1 MISPLARPSSS
12 FMPGASARA
21 IVKRL
26 GLCHQPGCYRPRR
39 HRGECAARPRVLC
52 YGGGAD
58 SFALLLEA
66 IRSGMYL
73 DAVVFENVGDPQG
86 LDPAEWPGTY
96 RHMREFAIP
105 LCEREGIP
113 FFVLETD
120 RYPIRGTRSLFR
132 WLTGDRGAAPRAN
145 PQIPVAGPDRICTII
160 AKVERFER
168 WLDER
173 FPGVEVEVWI
183 GFEAGEENR
192 AKKDPNAGTGR
203 KVKPW
208 QAVRVNRFPLIEWRL
223 CRCRCEALI
232 RLAGY
237 PVPRKSACVFCPY
250 ASKGD
255 WQTFARELPAQFAE
269 VVKLEADKPPTE
281 KNGIKLS
288 IMGFR
293 TLYRTEE
300 REVDGVKTLVK
311 VKTGNRAPPLPEF
324 IQGEYHPQERT
335 CGVCGERRAVKATG
349 CGYTEVSS
357 AA

>member
-1 MISPLARPSSS
+1 MLALLARPSSS
-12 FMPGASARA
+12 FVRGASAAR

-26 GLCHQPGCYRPRR
+26 GLCAKPGCHRPRD
-39 HRGECAARPRVLC
+39 HRGVCAARPRVLS

-58 SFALLLEA
+58 SFAMLLEA

-73 DAVVFENVGDPQG
+73 DAVVFENVGDPKG

-105 LCEREGIP
+105 LCERAGIP
-113 FFVLETD
+113 FIILETD
-120 RYPIRGTRSLFR
+120 RYPVRGARSLFD
-132 WLTGDRGAAPRAN
+132 WLKGNRGPGVEMAN
-145 PQIPVAGPDRICTII
+145 VQIPVAGPDRLCTII

-173 FPGVEVEVWI
+173 FPGIEVEVWI

-192 AKKDPNAGTGR
+192 AGNDPNAGTGR
-203 KVKPW
+203 KIKPW
-208 QAVRVNRFPLIEWRL
+208 QAIRINRFPLIEWKL

-255 WQTFARELPAQFAE
+255 WQTFAWWPQILGLWRSPTPPDGKMRVEIIKRSDRP
-269 VVKLEADKPPTE
+269 EAIVCSFDPSSPD
-281 KNGIKLS
+281 GIAK
-288 IMGFR
+288 
-293 TLYRTEE
+293 
-300 REVDGVKTLVK
+300 
-311 VKTGNRAPPLPEF
+311 
-324 IQGEYHPQERT
+324 
-335 CGVCGERRAVKATG
+335 
-349 CGYTEVSS
+349 
-357 AA
+357 